1 MTLLHRPAPTRRPRA
16 RRPLPRATAPPARPA
31 HPVAPGRTLARD
43 LALPLGAVGAAL
55 LVTALMLTGRSAPA
69 PVAPAA
75 FVLLTVA
82 VAALARPVVVP
93 VVALVS
99 WLFYDGFVLNGH
111 SDLAFRAQDRTSL
124 LMLLLAAAAGACG
137 AAALRTV
144 RRRSA
149 G

>member
-1 MTLLHRPAPTRRPRA
+1 MALLHRPAPPRRPRA
-16 RRPLPRATAPPARPA
+16 RRPPPRMTAPPA

-55 LVTALMLTGRSAPA
+55 LVTALMLTGRSAPS

-75 FVLLTVA
+75 FLLLTVA
-82 VAALARPVVVP
+82 VSALARPVVVP

-124 LMLLLAAAAGACG
+124 LMLLVAAAAGACG

>member
-1 MTLLHRPAPTRRPRA
+1 MALLHRPAPPRRPRA
-16 RRPLPRATAPPARPA
+16 RRPPPRRTAPPA

-55 LVTALMLTGRSAPA
+55 LVTALMLTGQGAPSPVA
-69 PVAPAA
+69 PVA
-75 FVLLTVA
+75 FLLLTVA
-82 VAALARPVVVP
+82 VSALARPVVVP

>member
-1 MTLLHRPAPTRRPRA
+1 M
-16 RRPLPRATAPPARPA
+16 
-31 HPVAPGRTLARD
+31 APGRTLARD

-55 LVTALMLTGRSAPA
+55 LATALMLAGGSAPA

-75 FVLLTVA
+75 FLLLTV
-82 VAALARPVVVP
+82 VFSALARPVVVP

-111 SDLAFRAQDRTSL
+111 SDLAFRAQDRTAL

-137 AAALRTV
+137 AAAVRAV

-149 G
+149 C

>member
-1 MTLLHRPAPTRRPRA
+1 MALLHRPAPARRPLA
-16 RRPLPRATAPPARPA
+16 VRRPLPRTAARPA

-55 LVTALMLTGRSAPA
+55 LATALMLTGGSAPA

-75 FVLLTVA
+75 FLLLTVA
-82 VAALARPVVVP
+82 FSALARPVVVP

-111 SDLAFRAQDRTSL
+111 SDLAFRAQDRTAL

-137 AAALRTV
+137 AAAVRAV

-149 G
+149 R

>member
-1 MTLLHRPAPTRRPRA
+1 MALLHRPAPTRRPRA
-16 RRPLPRATAPPARPA
+16 RRPPPRTPAPPA

-55 LVTALMLTGRSAPA
+55 LVTALMLTGQRAPS

-75 FVLLTVA
+75 FLLLTVA
-82 VAALARPVVVP
+82 VSVLARPVVVP
-93 VVALVS
+93 VVSLVS

-137 AAALRTV
+137 AAALRTI